1 MKKLALLLL
10 LLGFGFSLF
19 AQTIE
24 EANTLYANKQYN
36 EAYDA
41 YSALENEW
49 PNASTYWYNRG
60 NSAYKLGM
68 VAVSVW
74 CYEKALQL
82 DPSNDDILFNLELAR
97 NNVVDKITVS
107 PSNAFTS
114 KVNRWM
120 GLIPGVLLTWGN
132 VLFLALTVVF
142 LLRFRKRRSQI
153 KLRSLGYTMGILYL
167 STLAL
172 SLVKDK
178 MADNLNEAI
187 VSHGRLSIQA
197 EPNAD
202 ASALFILHEGTK
214 VSWAVT
220 STNSAWVEIE
230 LSDGRQGWCEKKD
243 LLFI

>member
-10 LLGFGFSLF
+10 LLGFGVSLF

-24 EANTLYANKQYN
+24 EANTLYANKKYN

-41 YSALENEW
+41 YSALESEW
-49 PNASTYWYNRG
+49 PTASTYWYNRG
-60 NSAYKLGM
+60 NAAYKLGK
-68 VAVSVW
+68 VAVAVW

-82 DPSNDDILFNLELAR
+82 NPSNDDVLFNLELAR

-107 PSNAFTS
+107 PSHAFTS

-120 GLIPGVLLTWGN
+120 GLIPNVLLTWGN
-132 VLFLALTVVF
+132 VLFLALAVMF
-142 LLRFRKRRSQI
+142 LLLFRKKRSEL
-153 KLRSLGYTMGILYL
+153 KLRSLGYTMAILYL

-172 SLVKDK
+172 SLIKDN
-178 MADNLNEAI
+178 MANNLNEAI

-197 EPNAD
+197 EPNTD

-214 VSWAVT
+214 VGWTETT
-220 STNSAWVEIE
+220 SNNEWVEIE